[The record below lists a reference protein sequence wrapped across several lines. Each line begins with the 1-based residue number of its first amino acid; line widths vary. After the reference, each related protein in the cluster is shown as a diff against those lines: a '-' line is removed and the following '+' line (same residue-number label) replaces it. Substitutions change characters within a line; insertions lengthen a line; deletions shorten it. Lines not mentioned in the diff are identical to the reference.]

1 MSIYQQTIEQN
12 CILSIES
19 DNLEK
24 VKQYLSTGYL
34 NANSIL
40 TSRHK
45 IFDSNSLSIL
55 AIASYSGSIKIIEF
69 LIQRKVCINQTDR
82 LKNRT
87 A

>member
-19 DNLEK
+19 DDLEK

-34 NANSIL
+34 NVNSIL

-45 IFDSNSLSIL
+45 IWDSNSLSIL
-55 AIASYSGSIKIIEF
+55 AIASYSGSINIIEY
-69 LIQRKVCINQTDR
+69 LLQKKVCVNQNDR

>member
-19 DNLEK
+19 DDIEK
-24 VKQYLSTGYL
+24 IKQLLSSGYL
-34 NANSIL
+34 NVNSIL

-45 IFDSNSLSIL
+45 IWDSNSLSIL
-55 AIASYSGSIKIIEF
+55 AIASYSGSMNIVTF
-69 LIQRKVCINQTDR
+69 LVQRKVCINQTDR
-82 LKNRT
+82 LKQRT

>member
-19 DNLEK
+19 DDIEK
-24 VKQYLSTGYL
+24 IKQLLSSGYL
-34 NANSIL
+34 NVNSML

-45 IFDSNSLSIL
+45 IWDSNSLSIL
-55 AIASYSGSIKIIEF
+55 AIASYSGSMNIVTF
-69 LIQRKVCINQTDR
+69 LVQRKVCINQTDR
-82 LKNRT
+82 LKHRT